1 MKPPKVTV
9 SLWACED
16 GEVRWS
22 AACECG
28 WMYRN
33 FVKTD
38 VQQQA
43 TWHRRE
49 HREALAVTQ

>member
-1 MKPPKVTV
+1 
-9 SLWACED
+9 
-16 GEVRWS
+16 
-22 AACECG
+22 
-28 WMYRN
+28 MYRN